1 MTCQKCGELN
11 YVFAMITACENT
23 EVYTLKRQSEINCWA
38 SVEMV
43 RDEVMKGLNVTINQ
57 VDGYLDDLV
66 KAGAAKFHPTNKG
79 IKRIGEMNHI
89 ACQHEPN
96 SSTMEG

>member
-1 MTCQKCGELN
+1 MTCQKCSELN
-11 YVFAMITACENT
+11 YTLSMITACENT

-66 KAGAAKFHPTNKG
+66 KAGAALFHPTNKG
-79 IKRIGEMNHI
+79 VKRIGEMNHI
-89 ACQHEPN
+89 ACQCKPN